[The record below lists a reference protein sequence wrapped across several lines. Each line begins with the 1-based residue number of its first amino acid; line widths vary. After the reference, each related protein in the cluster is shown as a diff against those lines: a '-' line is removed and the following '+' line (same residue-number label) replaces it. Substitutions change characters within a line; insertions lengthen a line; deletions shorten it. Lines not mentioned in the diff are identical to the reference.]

1 MRNFIYLTFICI
13 LGLIFISCGSVPKN
27 ETTIEDEDA
36 VEVVEETVVE
46 EPQNFDDEVV
56 DVDEEVIDVKSE
68 AELEDEEYI
77 RSTNN
82 LSSEETV
89 TKEEFADDKAEIL
102 RIISELQEIMDEE
115 DTEAW
120 LTYIAPESIK
130 YYSTPANIRKAQK
143 KLPNKAIILNG
154 IGDYFKYVF
163 IPSRKR
169 SKVEEIRYISKT
181 NIKAVDVKDDGSI
194 IVYYQFVKINNKWL
208 VHIPKL

>member
-27 ETTIEDEDA
+27 ETTVENEDA

>member
-1 MRNFIYLTFICI
+1 MKNFIYLTFICI

-27 ETTIEDEDA
+27 ETTVEDEDV
-36 VEVVEETVVE
+36 VEVVEEAVVE

-56 DVDEEVIDVKSE
+56 DVDEEVIDVISE

-89 TKEEFADDKAEIL
+89 TKEEFTDDKAEIL
-102 RIISELQEIMDEE
+102 RIISELQEVMDQE

-143 KLPNKAIILNG
+143 KLPNKAIVLNG

>member
-27 ETTIEDEDA
+27 ETTVENEDA

-82 LSSEETV
+82 LSSEEIV
-89 TKEEFADDKAEIL
+89 TREEFADDKAEIL